1 MSVGRWDGGA
11 PQGPGSQDSS
21 DVPDPLQV
29 PTGASQA
36 PKGPWEGRS
45 ADSAAT
51 HTGSCR
57 GCWSPSWTAAWSG
70 RPSGGPPCVQRGTGT
85 SCLHCPW
92 SRSCRAEE
100 FKGELLPSA
109 QTPCSPRLVT
119 HFSGNGA
126 MESHGSSSG
135 VHVTGASHGDP
146 GCPVRFLKLCRAS
159 GGQERQPHLPPLSP
173 ASLPPL
179 HPLPRGP
186 PLGPCNCIPCQ
197 KGEPQTHLAW
207 CPKPVTAQ
215 PTLQPPLQS
224 TRTCVSCPPRV
235 LSLNTP
241 DFHSGLSLQFLSPL
255 MRSLHSQSSSVHTT
269 PGLCLM
275 PAPTNGAP
283 ETRTLCP

>member
-1 MSVGRWDGGA
+1 MGRWDGGA

-29 PTGASQA
+29 PAGASRA
-36 PKGPWEGRS
+36 PKGPWEGSS

-92 SRSCRAEE
+92 NRSCRAEE
-100 FKGELLPSA
+100 FKGDLLPSA

-126 MESHGSSSG
+126 TESHGRPSG
-135 VHVTGASHGDP
+135 VHVTGASHRDP

-159 GGQERQPHLPPLSP
+159 GGQERQPHLPPLSSFP
-173 ASLPPL
+173 ASP

-215 PTLQPPLQS
+215 PTLAASPPVYPYLCILPS
-224 TRTCVSCPPRV
+224 TCAVSEHTR
-235 LSLNTP
+235 LSLCFPCNFCP
-241 DFHSGLSLQFLSPL
+241 FL
-255 MRSLHSQSSSVHTT
+255 MRSLHSTVLQCSHYTWPVPDASPHKWS
-269 PGLCLM
+269 
-275 PAPTNGAP
+275 A
-283 ETRTLCP
+283 